1 MFGDF
6 LMHGDAG
13 SATLLRPETMTA
25 SAAKWLHR
33 YHQII
38 KWHEQE
44 ERGLCNKSRHVED
57 LLMTITPHSHAT
69 TWMRSCRHRPHS
81 KGWTGV
87 LDHQLSSCCKKSSQ
101 FTKQGHRLHTSTNNR
116 KITATMAA
124 IASTLT
130 SNPWFFEPL
139 QIFATLGAA
148 VNFGGSVLQSPLIMP
163 TVTDHVV
170 GVPIHYT
177 AQQTAYLLHN
187 SEHFF
192 PPLNALCSL
201 SNLILTSTA
210 FLRARDGN
218 LIAEAKF
225 PKLAAAFGLNVATTA
240 WALLIQV
247 PMNKRMSRLAE
258 ILKEGVANGT
268 EKDSRQKAAEK
279 EFRDLQLRWRKL
291 NYGRAAIMI
300 ASAVAGALALVAK
313 P

>member
-1 MFGDF
+1 M
-6 LMHGDAG
+6 
-13 SATLLRPETMTA
+13 ATLA
-25 SAAKWLHR
+25 SN
-33 YHQII
+33 II
-38 KWHEQE
+38 
-44 ERGLCNKSRHVED
+44 
-57 LLMTITPHSHAT
+57 
-69 TWMRSCRHRPHS
+69 
-81 KGWTGV
+81 
-87 LDHQLSSCCKKSSQ
+87 
-101 FTKQGHRLHTSTNNR
+101 
-116 KITATMAA
+116 
-124 IASTLT
+124 

-170 GVPIHYT
+170 GVPVHYT

-201 SNLILTSTA
+201 SNLILTGTA

-225 PKLAAAFGLNVATTA
+225 PKLAAAFGLNIATTA

-247 PMNKRMSRLAE
+247 PMNKRMTKLAE
-258 ILKEGVANGT
+258 ILKAGVANGT
-268 EKDSRQKAAEK
+268 DKDSRQKAAET
-279 EFRDLQLRWRKL
+279 EFRELQLRWRKL

>member
-1 MFGDF
+1 MDAF
-6 LMHGDAG
+6 LQT
-13 SATLLRPETMTA
+13 SAPC
-25 SAAKWLHR
+25 K
-33 YHQII
+33 
-38 KWHEQE
+38 K
-44 ERGLCNKSRHVED
+44 
-57 LLMTITPHSHAT
+57 
-69 TWMRSCRHRPHS
+69 
-81 KGWTGV
+81 V
-87 LDHQLSSCCKKSSQ
+87 LDHQLLSCCKKSSQ

>member
-1 MFGDF
+1 
-6 LMHGDAG
+6 
-13 SATLLRPETMTA
+13 MTA
-25 SAAKWLHR
+25 SAWLHKCK
-33 YHQII
+33 YHHIPELTEQID
-38 KWHEQE
+38 
-44 ERGLCNKSRHVED
+44 N
-57 LLMTITPHSHAT
+57 
-69 TWMRSCRHRPHS
+69 RS
-81 KGWTGV
+81 
-87 LDHQLSSCCKKSSQ
+87 KSSELSDAFVDIPFMLDSGDMVQ
-101 FTKQGHRLHTSTNNR
+101 GRRGMLKICDGDRSAFTCNNR
-116 KITATMAA
+116 DMFLQTSAPSVMAA
-124 IASTLT
+124 LASNII

-148 VNFGGSVLQSPLIMP
+148 INFGGSVLQSPLIMP

-170 GVPIHYT
+170 GVPVHYT

-201 SNLILTSTA
+201 SNLILTGTA

-225 PKLAAAFGLNVATTA
+225 PKLATAFGLNIATTA

-247 PMNKRMSRLAE
+247 PMNKRMSKLAE
-258 ILKEGVANGT
+258 ILKAGVANGT
-268 EKDSRQKAAEK
+268 DKDSRQKAAAT
-279 EFRDLQLRWRKL
+279 EFRELQLRWRKL

>member
-1 MFGDF
+1 MLNSGDMVQVRRGMSKICDDHHSAITCNNMDVF
-6 LMHGDAG
+6 LQT
-13 SATLLRPETMTA
+13 SAPCRSPKTRLIERTPTHSPFEQTKSFAPIPTTDITKGTGHTA
-25 SAAKWLHR
+25 
-33 YHQII
+33 
-38 KWHEQE
+38 
-44 ERGLCNKSRHVED
+44 V
-57 LLMTITPHSHAT
+57 
-69 TWMRSCRHRPHS
+69 
-81 KGWTGV
+81 
-87 LDHQLSSCCKKSSQ
+87 
-101 FTKQGHRLHTSTNNR
+101 
-116 KITATMAA
+116 MAA
-124 IASTLT
+124 LASNIV

-247 PMNKRMSRLAE
+247 PMNKRMTRLAE
-258 ILKEGVANGT
+258 ILKAGVANGT
-268 EKDSRQKAAEK
+268 DKDSRQKAAET
-279 EFRDLQLRWRKL
+279 EFRELQLKWRKL

-300 ASAVAGALALVAK
+300 ASAIAGALALVAK

>member
-1 MFGDF
+1 
-6 LMHGDAG
+6 
-13 SATLLRPETMTA
+13 LLKEILST
-25 SAAKWLHR
+25 H
-33 YHQII
+33 
-38 KWHEQE
+38 
-44 ERGLCNKSRHVED
+44 
-57 LLMTITPHSHAT
+57 TPGPILHAT
-69 TWMRSCRHRPHS
+69 
-81 KGWTGV
+81 
-87 LDHQLSSCCKKSSQ
+87 
-101 FTKQGHRLHTSTNNR
+101 TNNR

-148 VNFGGSVLQSPLIMP
+148 INFGGSVLQSPLIMP

-300 ASAVAGALALVAK
+300 ASAVAGALALVAE